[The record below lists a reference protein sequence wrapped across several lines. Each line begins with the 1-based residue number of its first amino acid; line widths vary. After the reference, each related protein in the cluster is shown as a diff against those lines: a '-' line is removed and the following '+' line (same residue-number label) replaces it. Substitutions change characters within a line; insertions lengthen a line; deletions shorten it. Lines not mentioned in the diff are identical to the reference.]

1 MRRDEFGGDGRLGA
15 PGGGIAADA
24 PELNQN
30 APGNQQTSF
39 PQPQSFPTNRNT
51 GSTGNNGNPTNT
63 NGTGSGAVRPI
74 PGDSVT
80 RNQNEPDSSVPP
92 SNNSATS
99 KGLSLIASSALLC
112 PLLLHLIG

>member
-1 MRRDEFGGDGRLGA
+1 MEA
-15 PGGGIAADA
+15 PGGGIAADV

-39 PQPQSFPTNRNT
+39 PQPQSFPNNQNA
-51 GSTGNNGNPTNT
+51 GSPRNT

-74 PGDSVT
+74 PGDSVKKH
-80 RNQNEPDSSVPP
+80 QDEPDSSVPP

-112 PLLLHLIG
+112 SLLLYLID